1 MTKLIPAL
9 NSCLRKMQAGERRFA
24 RRLEQFLENDYLCYY
39 DLPVGKRQRYSDFII
54 LNPRRGLLLLEVK
67 DWKLDT
73 IVDLDPKRVTI
84 NTPSGQ
90 TTTQNPIE
98 QVRQCTYA
106 LIDELKKD
114 SQLIHHSG
122 KYKGNLIFPYG
133 FGVVLSNITR
143 KMFDDSGF
151 SDIFPSHLVICKD
164 EMVESADA
172 EEFQKRLWDMFNYQF
187 AKPISLPQL
196 KRIRW
201 HLFPEIRI
209 NTGVQTDLFV
219 TDISSPSGDSKSLIP
234 EVVKV
239 MDMQQ
244 EQLARS
250 IGNGHRVIHGVSGSG
265 KTLILG
271 YRSLYLAQSL
281 EKPILVLCYNIT
293 LAAHLRQVMIDK
305 GVEDKVNVYHFHD
318 WCKQQLKMYHIDL
331 LKSDKPIYERQV
343 DTIINATESGRIPK
357 GQYGAIMIDEGH
369 DFLPE
374 WLKLISGM
382 VNPETNSLLLLYDDA
397 QSIYNNKTKLD
408 FTLSSVGIQA
418 RGRTTILR
426 LNYRNTKEIIN
437 FAYHFASKYFKSEE
451 GDEDHIPLIKPK
463 TTGRKGMP
471 PLAGVYSS
479 FDEEIKRIIF
489 VFRSLNSKR
498 SIPWSD
504 MCVTYRNKGHGR
516 KIQLALIN
524 AGIPS
529 QWLNDSQSKK
539 KYNSTENSVCIMT
552 MHSSKGLEFPVVA
565 VSSVGYLPS
574 KNTDKVSE
582 AKLLYVAMTRSTEIL
597 LITSHKRNE
606 FYNELTG
613 DDKTVVAVC

>member
-1 MTKLIPAL
+1 MTKLIPTL

-234 EVVKV
+234 EVVRV

-305 GVEDKVNVYHFHD
+305 GVEDKVNVYYFHD
-318 WCKQQLKMYHIDL
+318 WCKQQLEIYHIDL

-504 MCVTYRNKGHGR
+504 MCVTYRNKEHGR

-606 FYNELTG
+606 FYNELTA
-613 DDKTVVAVC
+613 DDKTIVAVC

>member
-1 MTKLIPAL
+1 MTKLIPTL

-234 EVVKV
+234 EVVRV

-504 MCVTYRNKGHGR
+504 MCVTYRNKEHGR

-606 FYNELTG
+606 FYNELTA
-613 DDKTVVAVC
+613 DDKTIVAVC

>member
-1 MTKLIPAL
+1 
-9 NSCLRKMQAGERRFA
+9 MQAGERRFA

-106 LIDELKKD
+106 LVDELKKD
-114 SQLIHHSG
+114 SQLIHQSG

-219 TDISSPSGDSKSLIP
+219 TDISSPSVDSKSLIP

-281 EKPILVLCYNIT
+281 DKPILVLCYNIT
-293 LAAHLRQVMIDK
+293 LATHLRQLMIDK

-331 LKSDKPIYERQV
+331 LKSDKAIYERQV

-382 VNPETNSLLLLYDDA
+382 VNPETDSLLLLYDDA

-463 TTGRKGMP
+463 TTGRKGKT

-504 MCVTYRNKGHGR
+504 MCVTYRNKEHGR
-516 KIQLALIN
+516 KIQLAFIN

-552 MHSSKGLEFPVVA
+552 MHSSKGLEFPVMA

-574 KNTDKVSE
+574 KNTDKISE

-606 FYNELTG
+606 FYNELTAN
-613 DDKTVVAVC
+613 DKTIEAVC

>member
-1 MTKLIPAL
+1 MTKLIPTL

-106 LIDELKKD
+106 LVDELKKD
-114 SQLIHHSG
+114 SQLIHQSG

-219 TDISSPSGDSKSLIP
+219 TDISSPSVDSKSLIP

-281 EKPILVLCYNIT
+281 DKPILVLCYNIT
-293 LAAHLRQVMIDK
+293 LATHLRQLMIDK

-331 LKSDKPIYERQV
+331 LKSDKAIYERQV

-382 VNPETNSLLLLYDDA
+382 VNPETDSLLLLYDDA

-463 TTGRKGMP
+463 TTGRKGKT

-504 MCVTYRNKGHGR
+504 MCVTYRNKEHGR
-516 KIQLALIN
+516 KIQLAFIN

-552 MHSSKGLEFPVVA
+552 MHSSKGLEFPVMA

-574 KNTDKVSE
+574 KNTDKISE

-606 FYNELTG
+606 FYNELTAN
-613 DDKTVVAVC
+613 DKTIEAVC

>member
-1 MTKLIPAL
+1 MTKLIPTL

-234 EVVKV
+234 EVVRV

-504 MCVTYRNKGHGR
+504 MCVTYRNKEHGR